1 MEETNFKKLPGLKNN
16 SPLKEAFLN
25 TNKPNKNDISAFEKI
40 VMIYQKD
47 KFINA
52 MLE

>member
-16 SPLKEAFLN
+16 SPLKDAFLS
-25 TNKPNKNDISAFEKI
+25 NKTSKNDISAFEKI
-40 VMIYQKD
+40 VMVYQKD